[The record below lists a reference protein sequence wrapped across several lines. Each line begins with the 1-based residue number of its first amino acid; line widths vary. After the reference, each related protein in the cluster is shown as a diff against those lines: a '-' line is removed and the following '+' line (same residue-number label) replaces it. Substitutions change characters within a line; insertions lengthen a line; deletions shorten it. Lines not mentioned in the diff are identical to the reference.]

1 MEMNYLAVSRYGFL
15 LSVAG
20 LIAGA
25 AYADSP
31 VVMRHGDTVITVD
44 EVRFA
49 VQKVVPPSQH
59 GAFYASEKKV
69 RDFIAKLFVSR
80 KLAEAARKRTL
91 TAEEQLALS
100 EANNQAL
107 SQLEIAHIYERAPKP
122 NFEALARETY
132 VAMPERF
139 MRAEQVRV
147 EHILVS
153 TKSRSDEEAR
163 KLADTLLTEARSGGK
178 PFTDLAVAHS
188 DDPSAKSNKGD
199 LGFFTRGKMVKPF
212 EDAAFAMSKTG
223 EIVGPIRTD
232 FGYHILR
239 LVDKRAEEKIPF
251 DEVREQLVKEGTSKH
266 RSQVIDEE
274 LARIGKLQGIE
285 TNQQVIE
292 TLVVKPD
299 YEKIKALEAPK
310 AK

>member
-1 MEMNYLAVSRYGFL
+1 M
-15 LSVAG
+15 
-20 LIAGA
+20 
-25 AYADSP
+25 
-31 VVMRHGDTVITVD
+31 
-44 EVRFA
+44 
-49 VQKVVPPSQH
+49 
-59 GAFYASEKKV
+59 
-69 RDFIAKLFVSR
+69 SR

-199 LGFFTRGKMVKPF
+199 LGFFTRGKMVN
-212 EDAAFAMSKTG
+212 
-223 EIVGPIRTD
+223 I
-232 FGYHILR
+232 
-239 LVDKRAEEKIPF
+239 
-251 DEVREQLVKEGTSKH
+251 
-266 RSQVIDEE
+266 
-274 LARIGKLQGIE
+274 
-285 TNQQVIE
+285 
-292 TLVVKPD
+292 
-299 YEKIKALEAPK
+299 
-310 AK
+310 

>member
-1 MEMNYLAVSRYGFL
+1 MNYLSVNRGGVILSLVML
-15 LSVAG
+15 LTGV
-20 LIAGA
+20 

-31 VVMRHGDTVITVD
+31 VVVRHGDTVITVD

-49 VQKVVPPSQH
+49 VDSVVPPSQH
-59 GAFYASEKKV
+59 GTFYASEKRV

-91 TAEEQLALS
+91 TVEERLALN
-100 EANNQAL
+100 EANNRAL

-132 VAMPERF
+132 VATPDRF
-139 MRAEQVRV
+139 VRAEQVRV

-153 TKSRSDEEAR
+153 TKSRSDEDAR
-163 KLADTLLTEARSGGK
+163 KLADTLLAEARSGDK
-178 PFTDLAVAHS
+178 PFTDLAATHS
-188 DDPSAKSNKGD
+188 EDPSAKSNKGD
-199 LGFFTRGKMVKPF
+199 LGFFARGRMVKPF
-212 EDAAFAMSKTG
+212 EDAAFAIAKTG

-239 LVDKRAEEKIPF
+239 LVDKRAAEKIPF
-251 DEVREQLVKEGTSKH
+251 DEVREQLIKEETSKH
-266 RSQVIDEE
+266 RSQVIDAEI
-274 LARIGKLQGIE
+274 ARIGKLQGIE